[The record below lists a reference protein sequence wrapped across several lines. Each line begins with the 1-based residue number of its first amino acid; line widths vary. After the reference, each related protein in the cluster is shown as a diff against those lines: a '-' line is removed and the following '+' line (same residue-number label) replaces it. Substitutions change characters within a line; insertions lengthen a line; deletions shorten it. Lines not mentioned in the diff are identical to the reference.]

1 MTHRTRDSLFPQAVR
16 PPRLV
21 AAELAVVVAVLV
33 SNGLA
38 ATFQVSMALT
48 VAGLALLALECRH
61 GLNRL
66 RPAAL
71 WVGLAMLG
79 GLLAQEMLAVSREH
93 AWALGSRIACGLVWI
108 LWLSTRTDWRSVR
121 AMLHALG
128 VPEVLVASMDQSIQQ
143 GSFTAASWRRHRG
156 SAQLRLGG
164 TRLPLAAWPSI
175 IGAGALAAFERA
187 EWADRQSLQ
196 RSASSREHLP
206 DAFCCELANVSLGH
220 DGHWRLR
227 DLSFV
232 LAPGEW
238 IALCGPSGAGKST
251 LLQLL
256 AGLHGTD
263 AGTYRRFG
271 QDLTARQPLR
281 RRLDGRVGLLCQN
294 PEHHFIASTVGEDI
308 GWGLKHRGVG
318 EGEVRERV
326 TQMAD
331 SLGLSGLLDAP
342 CHQLSFGEQ
351 RRVALAG
358 VLVLEPALLLLD
370 EPTAGL
376 DPVAAAELMAQVRSA
391 LALGRG
397 ACIWATHDHHA
408 LPADVKRG
416 VLMRD
421 GALVF
426 DGPIAQALSPHW
438 LDRAGLLPP
447 EDWRQYRSPAA

>member
-16 PPRLV
+16 LPQVV
-21 AAELAVVVAVLV
+21 AAELVLVVAVLV

-38 ATFQVSMALT
+38 ATFHVSVALT
-48 VAGLALLALECRH
+48 VVGLALLALEVRH

-66 RPAAL
+66 RPATL
-71 WVGLAMLG
+71 WVGLAILG

-93 AWALGSRIACGLVWI
+93 AWQLGSRISCGVVWI
-108 LWLSTRTDWRSVR
+108 LWLSTRNDWRSVR
-121 AMLHALG
+121 ALLHSLG
-128 VPEVLVASMDQSIQQ
+128 VSEILIASMDQSIQQ
-143 GSFTAASWRRHRG
+143 GCFTALSWRRHRD

-164 TRLPLAAWPSI
+164 TRLPIAAWPSI

-187 EWADRQSLQ
+187 ESADRQSLQ
-196 RSASSREHLP
+196 RSAPPGERAPNAL
-206 DAFCCELANVSLGH
+206 CCDLANVSLGH
-220 DGHWRLR
+220 AGHWRLR
-227 DLSFV
+227 DLTFA

-256 AGLHGTD
+256 AGLHGAE

-271 QDLTARQPLR
+271 QNLKAGQSLR

-308 GWGLKHRGVG
+308 GWGLKYRRIG
-318 EGEVRERV
+318 EAETRERV
-326 TQMAD
+326 TQVAD

-370 EPTAGL
+370 EPTSGL
-376 DPVAAAELMAQVRSA
+376 DPVAAAELTAQVRSSVA
-391 LALGRG
+391 LRRS
-397 ACIWATHDHHA
+397 ACVWATHDYDA
-408 LPADVKRG
+408 LPQDVRRG
-416 VLMRD
+416 LLVRD
-421 GALVF
+421 GFLVF
-426 DGPIAQALSPHW
+426 DGPIDQAFSPHW

-447 EDWRQYRSPAA
+447 EEWRRYRSPAA